1 MATSDALVVASARQT
16 VDHDKPPTTEMVP
29 GTVVPGTVVPYRTG
43 MVWYYHTILPTLELK
58 SMNRAVRARVN
69 GCFGPPPCVP
79 AEKINDPRRKACL
92 ITTRSQPEETFVT
105 VCVLCISVIFIR

>member
-16 VDHDKPPTTEMVP
+16 VDHDKPPTTEM
-29 GTVVPGTVVPYRTG
+29 VPGTVVPYRTG